1 VSVLESQTFF
11 EVQIELL
18 AVNPHSPADIPGF
31 EPNSTQG
38 IAISFYNYYN
48 SILCF
53 VNTRFTQTKSAL
65 FLLIIRI
72 FHDRGLNLHYTFKDF
87 VRFKLQARSNRDS
100 TIYEIIKTASKRSG
114 SPGKT

>member
-1 VSVLESQTFF
+1 MSVLESQTFF

-31 EPNSTQG
+31 EPDSTQG

-53 VNTRFTQTKSAL
+53 VNTRFTQTNITTSGLEFYSVYYKVN
-65 FLLIIRI
+65 LI
-72 FHDRGLNLHYTFKDF
+72 K
-87 VRFKLQARSNRDS
+87 
-100 TIYEIIKTASKRSG
+100 
-114 SPGKT
+114 